1 VEVFP
6 EFAEGL
12 QSLEGF
18 SHVILLYIFHKSHGY
33 KLQVKPF
40 LDDQLHGVF
49 STRYP
54 FRPNPIGLSIVR
66 LLTCRQN
73 LLEIGGV
80 DVLDSTPLI
89 DIKPFIPEFDVYP
102 QVKTGWYAQRSKK

>member
-6 EFAEGL
+6 EFTEGL
-12 QSLEGF
+12 YSLEGF
-18 SHVILLYIFHKSHGY
+18 SHIILLYIFHKSDGY

-40 LDDQLHGVF
+40 LDDKLHGVF

-66 LLTCRQN
+66 LLACHQN
-73 LLEIGGV
+73 LLEIDGV

-102 QVKTGWYAQRSKK
+102 GAKTGWYAQRSKQ